1 MKEKEMAELAEKAVE
16 AAKFWKMDLD
26 YTAESLEAVDL
37 LAQTVY
43 QIHVNQ
49 PLPVEYRL
57 SVANLYGAY
66 LGEVLLRSGLE
77 ELNFAWM
84 VDKKGIIG
92 IGGEDIWTAPVAK
105 VFKRITKGP
114 EHDLMSYFELVYG
127 LAIGAVNLDDPRLH
141 ILSEEETA

>member
-66 LGEVLLRSGLE
+66 LSEVLLRSGLE

-92 IGGEDIWTAPVAK
+92 IGGEDMIANTPAGGPAGQLEMFRAVRLTA
-105 VFKRITKGP
+105 
-114 EHDLMSYFELVYG
+114 
-127 LAIGAVNLDDPRLH
+127 
-141 ILSEEETA
+141 